1 MQRIAQ
7 SSAENIWI
15 PRWISQ
21 LSRCSNT
28 WRFIPSE
35 KYHIEKTFFFAKCF
49 QHRLISLSYIYK
61 VGAKP
66 SSQYL
71 YFKPE
76 GPCGGVQAVRI
87 EDEIFPAQ
95 VELRR
100 PVAEGPGGQAGSSVG
115 HQVQRH
121 VAGTC
126 RDRTRNWN
134 PNSSQTLQL
143 LSWQDGLFDKL
154 FITNGSI
161 ARFHVWYQQ
170 AV

>member
-1 MQRIAQ
+1 MFLCQVFHAQ
-7 SSAENIWI
+7 TEHA
-15 PRWISQ
+15 
-21 LSRCSNT
+21 
-28 WRFIPSE
+28 
-35 KYHIEKTFFFAKCF
+35 
-49 QHRLISLSYIYK
+49 

-76 GPCGGVQAVRI
+76 GPCGGVKAVRI

-126 RDRTRNWN
+126 RDRTR
-134 PNSSQTLQL
+134 PETQTHLKLRL
-143 LSWQDGLFDKL
+143 LG
-154 FITNGSI
+154 
-161 ARFHVWYQQ
+161 
-170 AV
+170 